1 MRTTKI
7 IYPLYSTDALI
18 WNQVMINMRKR
29 KTNDKRRT
37 RSSKFS
43 FIKKKKKKS
52 KRKNIIN
59 IIINYLIEP
68 FHLIFTIVWI
78 LYTKRM
84 VS

>member
-1 MRTTKI
+1 MT
-7 IYPLYSTDALI
+7 
-18 WNQVMINMRKR
+18 
-29 KTNDKRRT
+29 RRT

-43 FIKKKKKKS
+43 FIKKEKKI
-52 KRKNIIN
+52 RKNIIN

-68 FHLIFTIVWI
+68 LHVKFTIVWI